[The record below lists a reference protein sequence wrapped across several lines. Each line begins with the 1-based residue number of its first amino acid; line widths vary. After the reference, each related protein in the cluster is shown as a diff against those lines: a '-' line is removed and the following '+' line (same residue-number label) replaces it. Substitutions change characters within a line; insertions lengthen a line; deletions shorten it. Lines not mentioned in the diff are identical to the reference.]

1 MCVANLRLLAAH
13 PPDVAQRAPD
23 STFRENLM

>member
-1 MCVANLRLLAAH
+1 MGVANLRPLTAH
-13 PPDVAQRAPD
+13 SPDVAQRAPD